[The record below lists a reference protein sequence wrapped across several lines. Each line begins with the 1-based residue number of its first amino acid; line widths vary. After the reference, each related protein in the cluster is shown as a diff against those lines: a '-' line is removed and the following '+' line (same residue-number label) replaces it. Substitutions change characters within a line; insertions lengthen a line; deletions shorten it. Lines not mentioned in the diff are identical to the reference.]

1 MRIAVQSLSLALF
14 TLLFALANYR
24 LPDWLPADIYLRLD
38 PLLGLSAIVAG
49 RAWVPRAIWGLAL
62 LVATALVGRFFCSHV
77 CPLGAILD
85 FLDPLLFRRVTRRPL
100 GADARLR
107 NVKYVV
113 LIVFIAAAL
122 AGSSLVYLLDPIS
135 LLTRT
140 YTLALFPPFV
150 GLVNVLLDAVRPLA
164 AAAGWV
170 GLATLSYAQPV
181 FYLTLVTA
189 VIFAGILALGRLAP
203 RFWCRYLCP
212 LGALLSLVS
221 PLGRLRR
228 EVGPECPACGACQ
241 KTCPM
246 GAATDEGGT
255 QVAECIQCRTC
266 VAACPKDV
274 ITFPASPRMLPE
286 GASSRPDLSRRG
298 FLYSVAGGVGAGF
311 AVQQSPFT
319 ALQNKQ
325 QLIRPPGALPE
336 SDFLATCIRCGE
348 CMKSCLTNT
357 LQPTFWE
364 SGLAGLWTP
373 KLDLRFAACEQECT
387 VCGKVCPTQA
397 IRSLSLEEKTHAKVG
412 TAILKKEMCL
422 VWAQD
427 KLCLICDE
435 ICPYDAIVFRTIDGY
450 RRPFVIASRCN
461 GCGYCEQRCPVEGDS
476 AIVVTPIGQIR
487 LRTESYVAEAKKL
500 QLDFKPNPGDDQ
512 FLLKREGLR
521 LEPEPRGSAR
531 PQPGG
536 PTPTPAATN
545 PKGFLP

>member
-1 MRIAVQSLSLALF
+1 MRAASQALSLLLF

-49 RAWVPRAIWGLAL
+49 RTWVPRAIWGVVL
-62 LVATALVGRFFCSHV
+62 LVATVLVGRFFCSYV

-85 FLDPLLFRRVTRRPL
+85 FLDPLLFRRAKRRTL
-100 GADARLR
+100 DADVKLR
-107 NVKYVV
+107 NVKHVV
-113 LIVFIAAAL
+113 LILFVAAAA

-150 GLVNVLLDAVRPLA
+150 GLVNLVLDAVRPVA
-164 AAAGWV
+164 EAMRWMSI
-170 GLATLSYAQPV
+170 ATLSYAQPV
-181 FYLTLVTA
+181 FYMSLVTFL
-189 VIFAGILALGRLAP
+189 VFAGVIALGRLAP

-228 EVGPECPACGACQ
+228 TVGPECPACGLCQ
-241 KTCPM
+241 EACPM
-246 GAATDEGGT
+246 GAAVDGGGT
-255 QVAECIQCRTC
+255 RVAECIQCRTC
-266 VAACPKDV
+266 VAACPEDI
-274 ITFPASPRMLPE
+274 ITFPASLPPTPA

-298 FLYSVAGGVGAGF
+298 FLYSVAGGVGLGF

-319 ALQNKQ
+319 PLQNKQ

-336 SDFLATCIRCGE
+336 SEFLTTCIRCGE

-357 LQPTFWE
+357 LQPTLWE

-373 KLDLRFAACEQECT
+373 KLDLRFAACEQECN

-397 IRSLSLEEKTHAKVG
+397 IRSLDLEEKTHAKLG
-412 TAILKKEMCL
+412 TAVLKKEMCL

-435 ICPYDAIVFRTIDGY
+435 ICPYDAIVFRTMDGY
-450 RRPFVIASRCN
+450 RRPFVVASRCN

-476 AIVVTPIGQIR
+476 AIVVAPIGQIR

-500 QLDFKPNPGDDQ
+500 QLDFKPNAGDDQ
-512 FLLKREGLR
+512 FILKSEGLR
-521 LEPEPRGSAR
+521 VEPEKHEAVGLQAKRPTAR
-531 PQPGG
+531 P
-536 PTPTPAATN
+536 AAKK